1 MKQQAKSEK
10 QARFNSSIVWFGATQ
25 FLTVIGAWAAA
36 ASDNVFR
43 IFALGS
49 VTGAMLVSLII
60 SFEAGLMAMIFFEP
74 FRGFLRRLQY
84 TIVPYSQSEPIHLIT
99 PVVTFVAFLLVLQRQ
114 KLEIVRA
121 TALAGAVSILG
132 AIYFAQIFNPLQG
145 SIFVGLTGALF
156 FLVPVAWFYFG
167 QAVQPGFVPKVLRL
181 VVILGIGAS
190 FHGVYQM
197 VFGYPAFEQYW
208 IDNTDLYTS
217 ISVNRVTRAL
227 ATFNSAEE
235 WGRYIQ
241 LGCIVAFG
249 LGISKT
255 EGAKRLLWHIC
266 GVILIVMLAL
276 TGQRTAIFGLL
287 LGLTVLFLTGARS
300 SRAVF
305 VRLALLFA
313 PVILAFA
320 LSAYVS
326 DDEGAEV
333 NADEGVN
340 TMLTHTTKG
349 TIKPTGEGSLYARFE
364 TWTRI
369 VTKDLPA
376 NPMGNGLG
384 ADGLAATRETN
395 NTDDPTDNHFLTVAL
410 SAGVPAALILIWIFI
425 RSSVLSFRLWRN
437 SDPDSTE
444 SVLWRIALALMASFF
459 LNNIFGTTFT
469 IYSVAPLGWLVI
481 GWISAGYSRLQYDFQ
496 IDNQNQEINPVLFR

>member
-1 MKQQAKSEK
+1 MRQQAKSVK

-25 FLTVIGAWAAA
+25 VLTVFGAWAAA
-36 ASDNVFR
+36 ASDNIFR
-43 IFALGS
+43 LFALGS

-60 SFEAGLMAMIFFEP
+60 SFEAGLTAMIFFEP

-84 TIVPYSQSEPIHLIT
+84 LIVPYSQSEPIHLIT
-99 PVVTFVAFLLVLQRQ
+99 PAVTFVAFLMLLQRQ

-121 TALAGAVSILG
+121 TPLAGAVSILG

-167 QAVQPGFVPKVLRL
+167 QAAQSEFVPKILRL
-181 VVILGIGAS
+181 VVILSIVAS

-197 VFGYPAFEQYW
+197 IFGYPGFEQYW

-217 ISVNRVTRAL
+217 IAVNKVTRAL

-235 WGRYIQ
+235 WGRYVQ
-241 LGCIVAFG
+241 LACIVAFG
-249 LGISKT
+249 LGIMKT
-255 EGAKRLLWHIC
+255 EGSKRLFW
-266 GVILIVMLAL
+266 LISGLGLIIMLAL
-276 TGQRTAIFGLL
+276 TGQRSAIFGLL
-287 LGLTVLFLTGARS
+287 LGFTVLFLTGARS
-300 SRAVF
+300 ARAAF
-305 VRLALLFA
+305 ARLALLFA
-313 PVILAFA
+313 PLILISA
-320 LSAYVS
+320 LSSFVG
-326 DDEGAEV
+326 DDE
-333 NADEGVN
+333 EGNSGDGDSVN

-349 TIKPTGEGSLYARFE
+349 TVKPAGEGSLYARFD

-376 NPMGNGLG
+376 NPIGNGIG

-395 NTDDPTDNHFLTVAL
+395 NTDDPTDNHFLSVAL
-410 SAGVPAALILIWIFI
+410 SAGVPAALLLIWIFI
-425 RSSVLSFRLWRN
+425 RSLILSFRLWHH
-437 SDPDSTE
+437 SDPDSAE
-444 SVLWRIALALMASFF
+444 SGWWRIALALAASFL
-459 LNNIFGTTFT
+459 LNNWFGTTFT

-481 GWISAGYSRLQYDFQ
+481 GWISAGYGRLQYDFQ
-496 IDNQNQEINPVLFR
+496 IDSANREINPVLFR